1 MDLSRL
7 TVDLSAAIE
16 ESQRL
21 ASRAAAAYIKPKH
34 LLAALLGNKGTLAAS
49 AKSLGVDA
57 AMALRFIE
65 DLPDPGNEGTLTPGR
80 QPIASGALRDLM
92 ERAFQIAER
101 RGGVTIGAIEIA
113 LAAVTSPGIPVGGA
127 LRDAG
132 WSADALERALESP
145 EVMKPVPASPDGAP
159 ETEELPKGQLEKF
172 AKDLTKA
179 ARAGE
184 LMPVIGRDDELRA
197 VLQTLLRKT
206 KNNPVLVG
214 DPGTGKTA
222 IVEALAQR
230 VASGDVPESLKNCR
244 VMALDLTGLVAG
256 AKYRGEFEERL
267 KAVME
272 EVIAAKDVI
281 LFLDEL
287 HTLVGAGG
295 NAGGMDGANI
305 LKPALARGQLRC
317 IGATTHDEY
326 REYIEKDGALARR
339 FERVIVDEPDDEMVL
354 ALLRGVKAKYETHH
368 GVHISDDALQSIVKL
383 ARRHL
388 RDRFFPDKAFDVLDE
403 ASSRLRLQNESKP
416 DVLDQ
421 LERAT
426 ARLEGRL
433 EAIKASTGKPEEIA
447 ALEGKVTQQ
456 RTELTDLQTRWRDES
471 SLVAQSRQTRATI
484 EQLKAEADAA
494 EASGDVARVAEVRF
508 GSLKFLTQQLA
519 ELDQRM
525 ELLQKNGRLVDDA
538 VLTSHVTLVVARR
551 ARVPVAR
558 MMESERDKLSRLDE
572 RLGERVVGQPDAVEA
587 LADAARRMRADLR
600 SKRKPASF
608 LFVGPTGVGKTE
620 LAKALAEALFDDEK
634 SLIRIDMA
642 EYKDAGS
649 VAGLIGSRPGL
660 VGSEAGGFLTEQ
672 VRRNPYSIVLF
683 DEIEKAHPEVID
695 ILLGVLDEGRL
706 TDAKGRFC
714 DFTNTIIIL
723 TSNLGVKEA
732 NSATED
738 LDVRKEIILKVV
750 QSTLR
755 PELYNRLGSVVPF
768 NALAAETL
776 RSIVRKN
783 LRGVGSQLVE
793 AHKAE
798 LVFDDDVVEL
808 LADLAYDPSYGARP
822 VERTID
828 RLVLADLSR
837 LIISGAVTAG
847 SIVRIYRDDE
857 DLGLLAGPK
866 DEVDTAYANMQQEMQ
881 AAAAAKAAEAAATEA
896 AAVDAAATDPAAA
909 VQPPPAT
916 PTEAAAPAATMEGS
930 VA

>member
-7 TVDLSAAIE
+7 TLELSTAIE
-16 ESQRL
+16 EAQRL
-21 ASRAAAAYIKPKH
+21 ATRAAAAYIKPKH
-34 LLAALLGNKGTLAAS
+34 LFGALLAPNGSLGRMAGT
-49 AKSLGVDA
+49 LGVDA
-57 AMALRFIE
+57 PMALRFIE
-65 DLPDPGNEGTLTPGR
+65 DLPDPGNEGTLVPGR

-92 ERAFQIAER
+92 ERAFQYSER
-101 RGGVTIGAIEIA
+101 RGAHTVGALEIA
-113 LAAVTSPGIPVGGA
+113 IAAVLSPGIPAGRA

-132 WSADALERALESP
+132 WNADVLERGLESP
-145 EVMKPVPASPDGAP
+145 EIMKPVPAGAAAGGDEP
-159 ETEELPKGQLEKF
+159 LPKGQLEKF
-172 AKDLTKA
+172 SKDLTAA
-179 ARAGE
+179 ARNGE
-184 LMPVIGRDDELRA
+184 LMPVVGRDDELRA

-230 VASGDVPESLKNCR
+230 VASGDIPESLKSCR
-244 VMALDLTGLVAG
+244 VMALDLTGLIAG

-267 KAVME
+267 KAVMD
-272 EVIAAKDVI
+272 EVLAAKDVI

-295 NAGGMDGANI
+295 NSGGMDAANI

-339 FERVIVDEPDDEMVL
+339 FERVVVEEPDDEMVL
-354 ALLRGVKAKYETHH
+354 ALLRGVKSRYEAHH
-368 GVHISDDALQSIVKL
+368 KIQVSDDALQSIVKL
-383 ARRHL
+383 SRRHL

-403 ASSRLRLQNESKP
+403 AASRLRLQNESKP

-433 EAIKASTGKPEEIA
+433 EAVKTSSGSAADIAELEAKVAAQRAELSALQARWQDESTLVAELQKTRA
-447 ALEGKVTQQ
+447 AID
-456 RTELTDLQTRWRDES
+456 DLQR
-471 SLVAQSRQTRATI
+471 
-484 EQLKAEADAA
+484 EADAA
-494 EASGDVARVAEVRF
+494 EAAGDVARVAEVRY
-508 GSLKFLTQQLA
+508 GSLKFLAVQLA
-519 ELDQRM
+519 DLETRM
-525 ELLQKNGRLVDDA
+525 NAMETNGRLVDEA
-538 VLTSHVTLVVARR
+538 VLPPHVALVVARR

-558 MMESERDKLSRLDE
+558 MMESERDKLTQLDARLA
-572 RLGERVVGQPDAVEA
+572 ERVVGQPDAVDA

-660 VGSEAGGFLTEQ
+660 VGSEQGGFLTEQ

-714 DFTNTIIIL
+714 DFSNTIVIL

-732 NSATED
+732 NSSTDD
-738 LDVRKEIILKVV
+738 LDLRKEIILKVV

-755 PELYNRLGSVVPF
+755 PELYNRLGSVVAF
-768 NALAAETL
+768 NALDAQTL

-783 LRGVGSQLVE
+783 LKGVNAQLLD

-798 LVFDDDVVEL
+798 LVYDDDVVEL
-808 LADLAYDPSYGARP
+808 LADLAYDPAYGARP
-822 VERTID
+822 VERTVD

-837 LIISGAVTAG
+837 LIISGAVTPG
-847 SIVRIYRDDE
+847 SIVRLYRE
-857 DLGLLAGPK
+857 GEELGLLAGPRE
-866 DEVDTAYANMQQEMQ
+866 EVDAEYQKMRQEAAQ
-881 AAAAAKAAEAAATEA
+881 AAA
-896 AAVDAAATDPAAA
+896 DAAASPTTSSAPASDDAAA
-909 VQPPPAT
+909 AG
-916 PTEAAAPAATMEGS
+916 AP